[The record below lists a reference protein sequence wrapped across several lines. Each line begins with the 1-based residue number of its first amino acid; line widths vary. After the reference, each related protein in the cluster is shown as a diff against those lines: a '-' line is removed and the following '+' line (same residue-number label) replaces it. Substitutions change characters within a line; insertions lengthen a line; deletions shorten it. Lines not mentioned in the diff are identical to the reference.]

1 MYFGKGELFVDM
13 ILNSKKKKRASLQV
27 QSACDEVILN
37 NNCIIQINIIQLL
50 FKITTKGLT
59 IYIHHFFQREVPK
72 MNNLEK
78 KKKKSQKWY
87 SIVNPPSH

>member
-1 MYFGKGELFVDM
+1 M
-13 ILNSKKKKRASLQV
+13 
-27 QSACDEVILN
+27 
-37 NNCIIQINIIQLL
+37 QLL

-78 KKKKSQKWY
+78 KKKKKSKMVLH
-87 SIVNPPSH
+87 S